1 MQQEQV
7 MLRPLHL
14 AYIGM
19 ENKLK
24 RFMGK
29 TNNYMISMLI

>member
-1 MQQEQV
+1 MQQEKA

-29 TNNYMISMLI
+29 MNNYMISMLL

>member
-1 MQQEQV
+1 MQQEKA

-19 ENKLK
+19 GNKLK

-29 TNNYMISMLI
+29 TNKYMISMLI